1 MSGTSSIRAHR
12 RQVFFAAG
20 RLSCPAAGAAPARVS
35 PPFGRITGSASAMG
49 RFLLVRPSG
58 QVRPDGVQDI
68 PQALTVV
75 GRNTLKRLFHELI
88 AQLAERADKRTGLV
102 GQIKPPRAT
111 TIRLGPSS
119 DHARIFPP
127 VEPTAPGK
135 SHPF

>member
-1 MSGTSSIRAHR
+1 MIRR
-12 RQVFFAAG
+12 PPIST
-20 RLSCPAAGAAPARVS
+20 LSDTLFPYTTLFRS
-35 PPFGRITGSASAMG
+35 GSASAMG

-88 AQLAERADKRTGLV
+88 AQLAELADQRTGLV

-111 TIRLGPSS
+111 IIREIGRASC
-119 DHARIFPP
+119 RER
-127 VEPTAPGK
+127 VCQYV
-135 SHPF
+135 

>member
-12 RQVFFAAG
+12 RQVFFASG

-58 QVRPDGVQDI
+58 QVSPDGVQDI

-75 GRNTLKRLFHELI
+75 GRNTLSTEEQTSEL
-88 AQLAERADKRTGLV
+88 QSLMR
-102 GQIKPPRAT
+102 
-111 TIRLGPSS
+111 
-119 DHARIFPP
+119 
-127 VEPTAPGK
+127 K
-135 SHPF
+135 SYAVILLKKKK